1 MVKALEVND
10 TAAQNG
16 KRRPD
21 RPAGER
27 LEGKS
32 FQVNENSVEEGE
44 PVHSS
49 APRSQASEAKANE
62 QKIEGKALQVNENSV
77 EDEEPAASPVP
88 PR

>member
-1 MVKALEVND
+1 MAKALEVND
-10 TAAQNG
+10 TGAQNG
-16 KRRPD
+16 ERRPD
-21 RPAGER
+21 RSAGER

-49 APRSQASEAKANE
+49 APRPQPSVAKPNE
-62 QKIEGKALQVNENSV
+62 EKIEGKALQVNENSV
-77 EDEEPAASPVP
+77 EDEEPALSRP